1 MTVYLNKLTENI
13 SEPLLRDIEQ
23 SFLRKGWN
31 GQLNERQ
38 LCAVLRES
46 ADIVVSNQHFR
57 QMFNKMDV
65 RKRRAVDFLQFMV
78 YLSHEFELKRTR
90 LGRGE
95 ERLSRLSLKL
105 LPDQSTRGH
114 GRGRRPLEVW
124 GMTFKPELDDRGQA
138 VMDQGEYV
146 AITGKGE
153 LVVYTSDLQLMNA
166 YILQDSAQVMVM
178 KLNVTSF
185 GWGF

>member
-13 SEPLLRDIEQ
+13 SEPLLRDIER

-31 GQLNERQ
+31 GQLNEPQ

-46 ADIVVSNQHFR
+46 ADIVVSDQHFR
-57 QMFNKMDV
+57 RMFNKIDV

-90 LGRGE
+90 HGRGE
-95 ERLSRLSLKL
+95 ERLSRLSMRL
-105 LPDQSTRGH
+105 LPDQPTRGQ

-124 GMTFKPELDDRGQA
+124 GMTFKPELDDWGQA
-138 VMDQGEYV
+138 VMDKGEYV
-146 AITGKGE
+146 TITGKGE
-153 LVVYTSDLQLMNA
+153 LVVYTSDLQWTNT
-166 YILQDSAQVMVM
+166 YIAQDSAQVMVM
-178 KLNVTSF
+178 K
-185 GWGF
+185 